1 MESVSIDLSIAD
13 YVYYSIALSNDAKS
27 FLVVFFS
34 KQNYTF
40 FP

>member
-1 MESVSIDLSIAD
+1 MEFVSIDLSLLITCTI
-13 YVYYSIALSNDAKS
+13 SIGLSNDTKS